1 MALDQSL
8 ILALILLRLG
18 VWGELPGGG
27 GGERREVKFIKG
39 LFCAKH
45 SARGVIF
52 IISFYLNSNS
62 IKEIPFFFF
71 FFLPLSYREGKEAQ
85 RG

>member
-45 SARGVIF
+45 SARGFIF

-71 FFLPLSYREGKEAQ
+71 FLPLSYREGKEAQ